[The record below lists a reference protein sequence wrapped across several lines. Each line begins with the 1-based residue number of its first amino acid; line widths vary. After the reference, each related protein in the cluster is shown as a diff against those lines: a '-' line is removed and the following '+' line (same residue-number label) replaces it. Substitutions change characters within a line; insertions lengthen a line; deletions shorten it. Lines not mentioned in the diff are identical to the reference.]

1 MCAMRRSVA
10 VALVTLSCAPLCA
23 QAPASKKAWTALR
36 TAWGA
41 PDLQGVWTS
50 DDARSV
56 PMQRPPQFGER
67 KLLTDDE
74 FAERKRRDDETR
86 GDTRAGA
93 GTFVGEVGTRT
104 VRQTSLVVDPPDGRT
119 PALTA
124 DAQAKAAATALLR
137 GRLPQ
142 TWEDRSISDRCITR
156 GILAALPALY
166 GNGLRIVQNPAYVA
180 ISYEMIHETR
190 VVPLDGRPHLPKN
203 VRLYVGDPRGH
214 WEGDA
219 LVVDTSNFNDKTVV
233 GQTQTSELLHVTERF
248 TRVSADTIQYE
259 ATIEDRRTWARPW
272 TVTVPLSTQPGYQ
285 IFPYECH
292 EGNFALRNILS
303 AARAEERATA
313 DAIRNGTTP
322 PEPTAWQ
329 GNTGL
334 LPDDPSFGR
343 PQGR

>member
-1 MCAMRRSVA
+1 VVA
-10 VALVTLSCAPLCA
+10 VSFRLPKLV
-23 QAPASKKAWTALR
+23 
-36 TAWGA
+36 
-41 PDLQGVWTS
+41 DGVRRFPGV
-50 DDARSV
+50 DDII
-56 PMQRPPQFGER
+56 E
-67 KLLTDDE
+67 LLTDNKGPGLPPELLELLAAFQGGKRDGYE
-74 FAERKRRDDETR
+74 DFAIAERCIF
-86 GDTRAGA
+86 G
-93 GTFVGEVGTRT
+93 
-104 VRQTSLVVDPPDGRT
+104 PNT
-119 PALTA
+119 P
-124 DAQAKAAATALLR
+124 
-137 GRLPQ
+137 
-142 TWEDRSISDRCITR
+142 
-156 GILAALPALY
+156 
-166 GNGLRIVQNPAYVA
+166 IVPG
-180 ISYEMIHETR
+180 
-190 VVPLDGRPHLPKN
+190 LDGNYVQLIQSKDHVVLLTDATRRIIPIDS
-203 VRLYVGDPRGH
+203 RLNLGDKLRSWSGDPRGH
-214 WEGDA
+214 WEGDT

-248 TRVSADTIQYE
+248 TRVSADTIEYE
-259 ATIEDRRTWARPW
+259 ATIEDPRTWARPW